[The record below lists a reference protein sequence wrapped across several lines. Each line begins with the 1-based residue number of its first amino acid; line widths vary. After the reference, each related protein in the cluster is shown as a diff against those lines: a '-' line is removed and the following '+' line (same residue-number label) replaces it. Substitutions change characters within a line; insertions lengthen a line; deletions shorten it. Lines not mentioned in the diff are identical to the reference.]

1 MEDEHIYDLDIV
13 EPTKHELVR
22 RGDSFDIGSTD
33 RSISTVPQED
43 ILIRIV
49 QNPSQLQ
56 ELLGLTEQQTENI
69 RAVLIGAGA
78 GAASKYLGKH
88 FGHAVA
94 GGFGG
99 FVSGLIADKIMGI
112 EGER

>member
-1 MEDEHIYDLDIV
+1 MENDNPYELEVV
-13 EPTKHELVR
+13 EPVKHELIT

-33 RSISTVPQED
+33 RPVSQED
-43 ILIRIV
+43 ILVRIV
-49 QNPSQLQ
+49 QNPNQLQ

-99 FVSGLIADKIMGI
+99 FISGLIADKIMGN

>member
-1 MEDEHIYDLDIV
+1 MENNDFELETIKPVRHEIV
-13 EPTKHELVR
+13 T
-22 RGDSFDIGSTD
+22 RGDGFDIGSAD
-33 RSISTVPQED
+33 KPISQED
-43 ILIRIV
+43 ILVRIV
-49 QNPSQLQ
+49 QNPNQLQ
-56 ELLGLTEQQTENI
+56 ELLGLTTQQTENI

-99 FVSGLIADKIMGI
+99 FISGIIVDKLMGE